1 MEAVHTEHIQML
13 RIIHLKEAAVGDNG
27 RRVGGPMAGTEPL
40 KSQDPFNLTGLDDHR
55 VTCKTRIL
63 RFLVKLVHP

>member
-1 MEAVHTEHIQML
+1 VEAVHTEHIQML

-40 KSQDPFNLTGLDDHR
+40 PGSIQFN
-55 VTCKTRIL
+55 
-63 RFLVKLVHP
+63 RF